1 MDIFWMYFEDKALGL
16 ASELAVGTE
25 SKKAIKYDS
34 WDFGP
39 GIWTIS

>member
-1 MDIFWMYFEDKALGL
+1 MRIKSYDL
-16 ASELAVGTE
+16 ASELAVGKE

-34 WDFGP
+34 WDFGL